1 MAAAWRVR
9 APSSSPRTLKPLK
22 CSWLWVKPLRSD
34 SHELH
39 YAGMGSERREGFH
52 PVGQDTAPASP
63 GREGLS
69 WLPPEEHLWCL
80 LDSSFL
86 PTACDDAGSPFVGQ
100 DTNTRLNGGETTPLC
115 PPRVA
120 LPSGWMWETLGLDKS
135 LEILG

>member
-1 MAAAWRVR
+1 
-9 APSSSPRTLKPLK
+9 
-22 CSWLWVKPLRSD
+22 
-34 SHELH
+34 
-39 YAGMGSERREGFH
+39 MGSERREGFH

-100 DTNTRLNGGETTPLC
+100 DPNTRLNGGETTPLC

-135 LEILG
+135 LEILV